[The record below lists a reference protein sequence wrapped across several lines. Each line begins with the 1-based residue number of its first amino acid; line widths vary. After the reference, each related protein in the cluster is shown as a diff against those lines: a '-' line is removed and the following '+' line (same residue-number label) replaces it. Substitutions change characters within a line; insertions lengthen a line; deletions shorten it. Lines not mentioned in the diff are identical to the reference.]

1 MTAVGPAD
9 LTTTKGPTKRRTYTY
24 EDRLGAIRLHE
35 EGLSSTE
42 IESRT
47 GIDSSIIRRWVRRYE
62 AEGNDGLRRK
72 NAPAIVD
79 ATINNGNPKIFGT
92 AGTSESSGTTELP
105 GTSESTGTAGSAAL
119 RGYVRSIDNPGVVRA
134 LVERLTEYGV
144 PVESITVGDDS
155 LGYLRSLRFGSRVV
169 VNSLFD
175 LSSDISEIM
184 RILGEAF
191 AQQIGIVSL
200 GDGGITLSPDTTSTG
215 ELLKLLGAYASM
227 SGQTSPRL
235 VVSSGERRGRPSN
248 AISPGRVETY
258 MNAVRLFNAGH
269 SMSSAAKAA
278 GCKYSS
284 FRYWYLNY
292 YTQRV

>member
-9 LTTTKGPTKRRTYTY
+9 LKESTKRRTYTY

-47 GIDSSIIRRWVRRYE
+47 GIDSSIVRRWVRRYE
-62 AEGNDGLRRK
+62 AEGNDGLRRR
-72 NAPAIVD
+72 NAPSIVD
-79 ATINNGNPKIFGT
+79 ATINNGNPKLFGT
-92 AGTSESSGTTELP
+92 AGTSESTGTTELP
-105 GTSESTGTAGSAAL
+105 GTAESTGSAVL
-119 RGYVRSIDNPGVVRA
+119 YGYVRHIDNPGVVRA
-134 LVERLTEYGV
+134 LVERLTEHGV

-175 LSSDISEIM
+175 LSSDISGIM

-200 GDGGITLSPDTTSTG
+200 GDGGITLSPNTPNTS

>member
-9 LTTTKGPTKRRTYTY
+9 LTTTKGSTKRRTYTY

-62 AEGNDGLRRK
+62 AEGNDGLRRR
-72 NAPAIVD
+72 NAPVPVD
-79 ATINNGNPKIFGT
+79 TTPSNNN
-92 AGTSESSGTTELP
+92 P
-105 GTSESTGTAGSAAL
+105 GTF
-119 RGYVRSIDNPGVVRA
+119 GYVRSIDNPGVVRA
-134 LVERLTEYGV
+134 LVERLTEHGV

-184 RILGEAF
+184 KILGEAF

-200 GDGGITLSPDTTSTG
+200 GDGGITLSPDTTGTG